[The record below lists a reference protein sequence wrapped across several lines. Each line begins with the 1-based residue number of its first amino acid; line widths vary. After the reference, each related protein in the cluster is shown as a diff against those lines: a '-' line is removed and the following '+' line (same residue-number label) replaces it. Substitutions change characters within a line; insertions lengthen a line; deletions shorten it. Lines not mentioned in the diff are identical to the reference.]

1 MTAGRVLSIIRDR
14 YADFGPTLAREE
26 LRECHGIPLAK
37 ETVRRLMTDAGLWI
51 PRRQC
56 SPKVYQPR
64 VHRTCPAD

>member
-51 PRRQC
+51 PRRQRP
-56 SPKVYQPR
+56 PKVYQPR
-64 VHRTCPAD
+64 VRRTCPGD

>member
-37 ETVRRLMTDAGLWI
+37 ETVRRLMTDAGLWV
-51 PRRQC
+51 PRRQRP
-56 SPKVYQPR
+56 PKVYQPGMR
-64 VHRTCPAD
+64 RTCPGD